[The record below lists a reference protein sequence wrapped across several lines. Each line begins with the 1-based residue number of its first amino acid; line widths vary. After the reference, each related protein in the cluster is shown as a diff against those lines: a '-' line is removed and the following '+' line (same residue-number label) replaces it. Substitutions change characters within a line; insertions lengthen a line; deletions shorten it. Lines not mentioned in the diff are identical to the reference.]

1 MEGVIM
7 SRALLKWQWRDEP
20 NLVVLWTYL
29 LIHAA
34 HDIAEYR
41 GVTVARGQVATCRN
55 KLASETGLNEH
66 YVGLP
71 KGGASPSKPRS
82 GAQSSPYE
90 TLNNIAALN
99 ANTVGHGEV
108 D

>member
-1 MEGVIM
+1 M

-55 KLASETGLNEH
+55 KLASETGLNEWQ
-66 YVGLP
+66 VRVALRRLAKRG
-71 KGGASPSKPRS
+71 R
-82 GAQSSPYE
+82 
-90 TLNNIAALN
+90 IAIQATKRC
-99 ANTVGHGEV
+99 TVITIRDFEQYCRTER
-108 D
+108 